1 MAEAHT
7 KERTTAKAQTSRV
20 NDATRAVSEG
30 LARALANTY
39 TLYLKT
45 HNYHW
50 NVTGPQFSSLHTLFE
65 TQYTE
70 LANAVDLIAERIRA
84 LGHVAP
90 GSYAA
95 FARLSEIKEAPDQPP
110 AAMDMVRE
118 LAADNETLV
127 RIAEEVNRIADEH
140 VDVASGDIMI
150 ERMQVHAK
158 AAWMLRA
165 HLEG

>member
-1 MAEAHT
+1 LNEWRTRMAASKGRNDPSKTMAET
-7 KERTTAKAQTSRV
+7 
-20 NDATRAVSEG
+20 
-30 LARALANTY
+30 LARVLANTY

-50 NVTGPQFSSLHTLFE
+50 NVTGPQFASLHTLFE

-70 LANAVDLIAERIRA
+70 LAAAVDTIAERIRA
-84 LGHVAP
+84 LGHIAP

-95 FARLSEIKEAPDQPP
+95 FGKLSEIKEAPEAPP
-110 AAMDMVRE
+110 EAMQMVRE
-118 LAADNETLV
+118 LAADNEALV
-127 RIAEEVNRIADEH
+127 KLAEKANEVADENN
-140 VDVASGDIMI
+140 DVASGDMMI

-165 HLEG
+165 HLE

>member
-1 MAEAHT
+1 MVQAVKEA
-7 KERTTAKAQTSRV
+7 KKAGSQGVRP
-20 NDATRAVSEG
+20 NDGSRAVANA
-30 LARALANTY
+30 LARILANTY

-50 NVTGPQFSSLHTLFE
+50 NVTGPHFASLHTLFE

-70 LANAVDLIAERIRA
+70 LAAAVDTLAERIRA

-95 FARLSEIKEAPDQPP
+95 FGRLSEVKEAPDSPP
-110 AAMDMVRE
+110 KAMDMVRE
-118 LAADNETLV
+118 LAADNEAIGRL
-127 RIAEEVNRIADEH
+127 AQEANDIADEND
-140 VDVASGDIMI
+140 DVASGDMMI

-165 HLEG
+165 HLE

>member
-1 MAEAHT
+1 MAASKGRNDPSKTMAET
-7 KERTTAKAQTSRV
+7 
-20 NDATRAVSEG
+20 
-30 LARALANTY
+30 LARVLANTY

-50 NVTGPQFSSLHTLFE
+50 NVTGPQFASLHTLFE

-70 LANAVDLIAERIRA
+70 LAAAVDTIAERIRA

-95 FARLSEIKEAPDQPP
+95 FGKLSEIKEAPESPP
-110 AAMDMVRE
+110 EAMQMVRE
-118 LAADNETLV
+118 LAADNEALV
-127 RIAEEVNRIADEH
+127 KLAEKANEVADEND
-140 VDVASGDIMI
+140 DVASGDMMI

-158 AAWMLRA
+158 SAWMLRA
-165 HLEG
+165 HLE

>member
-1 MAEAHT
+1 MAGKKSGGNSSKAMADAL
-7 KERTTAKAQTSRV
+7 AKV
-20 NDATRAVSEG
+20 
-30 LARALANTY
+30 LANTY

-50 NVTGPQFSSLHTLFE
+50 NVTGPQFASLHTLFE

-70 LANAVDLIAERIRA
+70 LAAAVDTVAERIRA

-95 FARLSEIKEAPDQPP
+95 FGKLSEVKEAPDSPP
-110 AAMDMVRE
+110 GAMAMVRE
-118 LAADNETLV
+118 LAADNEALI
-127 RIAEEVNRIADEH
+127 RLAEKANDVADESG
-140 VDVASGDIMI
+140 DVASGDMMI

-158 AAWMLRA
+158 SAWMLRA
-165 HLEG
+165 HLE

>member
-1 MAEAHT
+1 MAS
-7 KERTTAKAQTSRV
+7 KKSGSNKAMV
-20 NDATRAVSEG
+20 DA
-30 LARALANTY
+30 LARVLANSY

-50 NVTGPQFSSLHTLFE
+50 NVTGPQFASLHTLFE

-70 LANAVDLIAERIRA
+70 LAAAVDTVAERIRA

-95 FARLSEIKEAPDQPP
+95 FGKLSEIKEAPDSPP
-110 AAMDMVRE
+110 EAMAMVRE
-118 LAADNETLV
+118 LAADNEALI
-127 RIAEEVNRIADEH
+127 RLAEKANEIADESG
-140 VDVASGDIMI
+140 DVASGDMMI

-158 AAWMLRA
+158 SAWMLRA
-165 HLEG
+165 HLE

>member
-1 MAEAHT
+1 MAASKGRNDASKTMAET
-7 KERTTAKAQTSRV
+7 LGRV
-20 NDATRAVSEG
+20 
-30 LARALANTY
+30 LANTY

-50 NVTGPQFSSLHTLFE
+50 NVTGPQFASLHTLFE

-70 LANAVDLIAERIRA
+70 LAAAVDTIAERIRA
-84 LGHVAP
+84 LGQVAP

-95 FARLSEIKEAPDQPP
+95 FGKLSEIKEAPDAPP
-110 AAMDMVRE
+110 EAMQMIRE
-118 LAADNETLV
+118 LASDNETLV
-127 RIAEEVNRIADEH
+127 RLAENANEVADESN
-140 VDVASGDIMI
+140 DVASGDMMI

-165 HLEG
+165 HLE

>member
-1 MAEAHT
+1 MAASKGRNDQTKTMAET
-7 KERTTAKAQTSRV
+7 
-20 NDATRAVSEG
+20 
-30 LARALANTY
+30 LARVLANTY

-50 NVTGPQFSSLHTLFE
+50 NVTGPQFASLHTMFE

-70 LANAVDLIAERIRA
+70 LAAAVDTIAERIRA

-95 FARLSEIKEAPDQPP
+95 FGKLSEIKEAPDSPP
-110 AAMDMVRE
+110 EAMQMIRE

-127 RIAEEVNRIADEH
+127 RLAEKANDVADESN
-140 VDVASGDIMI
+140 DVASGDMMI

-165 HLEG
+165 HLE

>member
-1 MAEAHT
+1 MAASKGRNDSSKTMAET
-7 KERTTAKAQTSRV
+7 
-20 NDATRAVSEG
+20 
-30 LARALANTY
+30 LARVLANTY

-50 NVTGPQFSSLHTLFE
+50 NVTGPQFASLHTLFE

-70 LANAVDLIAERIRA
+70 LAGAVDTIAERIRA

-95 FARLSEIKEAPDQPP
+95 FGKLSEIKEAPDSPP
-110 AAMDMVRE
+110 EAMQMIRE
-118 LAADNETLV
+118 LAADNEALIKLAEKANET
-127 RIAEEVNRIADEH
+127 AEEGN
-140 VDVASGDIMI
+140 DVASGDMMI

-165 HLEG
+165 HLE

>member
-1 MAEAHT
+1 MAAAKGRNDQSKTMAET
-7 KERTTAKAQTSRV
+7 
-20 NDATRAVSEG
+20 
-30 LARALANTY
+30 LARVLANTY

-50 NVTGPQFSSLHTLFE
+50 NVTGPHFASLHTLFE

-70 LANAVDLIAERIRA
+70 LAGAVDTIAERIRA

-95 FARLSEIKEAPDQPP
+95 FGKLSEVKEAPDSPP
-110 AAMDMVRE
+110 EAMQMIRD
-118 LAADNETLV
+118 LAADNEAL
-127 RIAEEVNRIADEH
+127 IKLAEKANDAAEENN
-140 VDVASGDIMI
+140 DVASGDMMI
-150 ERMQVHAK
+150 ERLQIHAK

-165 HLEG
+165 HLE

>member
-1 MAEAHT
+1 MAASKGRNDSSKTMAET
-7 KERTTAKAQTSRV
+7 
-20 NDATRAVSEG
+20 
-30 LARALANTY
+30 LARVLANTY

-50 NVTGPQFSSLHTLFE
+50 NVTGPQFASLHTLFE

-70 LANAVDLIAERIRA
+70 LAGAVDTIAERIRA

-95 FARLSEIKEAPDQPP
+95 FGKLSEIKEAPDSPP
-110 AAMDMVRE
+110 EAMQMIRE
-118 LAADNETLV
+118 LAADNEALIK
-127 RIAEEVNRIADEH
+127 IAEKANDVAEESN
-140 VDVASGDIMI
+140 DVASGDMMI

-165 HLEG
+165 HLE

>member
-1 MAEAHT
+1 MAVSRGRNDASKTMAET
-7 KERTTAKAQTSRV
+7 
-20 NDATRAVSEG
+20 
-30 LARALANTY
+30 LARVLANTY

-50 NVTGPQFSSLHTLFE
+50 NVTGPQFASLHTLFE

-70 LANAVDLIAERIRA
+70 LAAAVDTIAERIRA

-95 FARLSEIKEAPDQPP
+95 FGKLSEIKEAPDSPP
-110 AAMDMVRE
+110 EAMQMVRE
-118 LAADNETLV
+118 LAADNEAL
-127 RIAEEVNRIADEH
+127 IKLAEKANDVADDGG
-140 VDVASGDIMI
+140 DVASGDMMI

-158 AAWMLRA
+158 TAWMLRA
-165 HLEG
+165 HLE

>member
-1 MAEAHT
+1 MAAAKGRNDHSKTMAET
-7 KERTTAKAQTSRV
+7 
-20 NDATRAVSEG
+20 
-30 LARALANTY
+30 LARVLANTY

-50 NVTGPQFSSLHTLFE
+50 NVTGPQFASLHTLFE

-70 LANAVDLIAERIRA
+70 LAGAVDTIAERIRA

-95 FARLSEIKEAPDQPP
+95 FGKLSEVKEAPDSPP
-110 AAMDMVRE
+110 EAMQMIRD
-118 LAADNETLV
+118 LAADNEVL
-127 RIAEEVNRIADEH
+127 IKLAEKANEIADESN
-140 VDVASGDIMI
+140 DVASGDMMI

-165 HLEG
+165 HVE

>member
-1 MAEAHT
+1 MVAAKGRNDHSKTMAET
-7 KERTTAKAQTSRV
+7 
-20 NDATRAVSEG
+20 
-30 LARALANTY
+30 LARVLANTY

-50 NVTGPQFSSLHTLFE
+50 NVTGPQFASLHTLFE

-70 LANAVDLIAERIRA
+70 LAGAVDTIAERIRA

-95 FARLSEIKEAPDQPP
+95 FGKLSEVKEAPDEPP
-110 AAMDMVRE
+110 QAMQMIRE
-118 LAADNETLV
+118 LAADNEAL
-127 RIAEEVNRIADEH
+127 IKLSEKANEVADEAN
-140 VDVASGDIMI
+140 DVASGDMMI

-158 AAWMLRA
+158 SAWMLRA
-165 HLEG
+165 HLE

>member
-1 MAEAHT
+1 MASKGRNDSSKTMAEALG
-7 KERTTAKAQTSRV
+7 RV
-20 NDATRAVSEG
+20 
-30 LARALANTY
+30 LANTY

-50 NVTGPQFSSLHTLFE
+50 NVTGPQFASLHTMFE

-70 LANAVDLIAERIRA
+70 LAAAVDTIAERIRS

-95 FARLSEIKEAPDQPP
+95 FGKVSEIKEAPDSPP
-110 AAMDMVRE
+110 EAMQMIRE
-118 LAADNETLV
+118 LAADNETL
-127 RIAEEVNRIADEH
+127 IKLAEKANEIADESN
-140 VDVASGDIMI
+140 DVASGDMMI

-158 AAWMLRA
+158 SAWMLRA
-165 HLEG
+165 HLE

>member
-1 MAEAHT
+1 MAG
-7 KERTTAKAQTSRV
+7 KKGGGNSSKAMADALSRV
-20 NDATRAVSEG
+20 
-30 LARALANTY
+30 LANTY

-50 NVTGPQFSSLHTLFE
+50 NVTGPQFASLHTLFE

-70 LANAVDLIAERIRA
+70 LAAAVDTLAERIRA

-95 FARLSEIKEAPDQPP
+95 FGKLSEIKEAPDSPP
-110 AAMDMVRE
+110 EAMAMVRE
-118 LAADNETLV
+118 LAGDNEALI
-127 RIAEEVNRIADEH
+127 RLAEKANETADESG
-140 VDVASGDIMI
+140 DVASGDMMI

-158 AAWMLRA
+158 SAWMLRA
-165 HLEG
+165 HLE

>member
-1 MAEAHT
+1 MVT
-7 KERTTAKAQTSRV
+7 KKGGGNSNKAMV
-20 NDATRAVSEG
+20 DA
-30 LARALANTY
+30 LAGVLANTY

-50 NVTGPQFSSLHTLFE
+50 NVTGPQFASLHTLFE

-70 LANAVDLIAERIRA
+70 LAGAVDTVAERIRA

-95 FARLSEIKEAPDQPP
+95 FGKLSEIKEAPDSPP
-110 AAMDMVRE
+110 AAMAMVRE
-118 LAADNETLV
+118 LAADNEALI
-127 RIAEEVNRIADEH
+127 RLAEKANDIADESG
-140 VDVASGDIMI
+140 DVASGDMMI

-158 AAWMLRA
+158 SAWMLRA
-165 HLEG
+165 HLE

>member
-1 MAEAHT
+1 MAASKGRNDSSKTMAET
-7 KERTTAKAQTSRV
+7 
-20 NDATRAVSEG
+20 
-30 LARALANTY
+30 LARVLANTY

-50 NVTGPQFSSLHTLFE
+50 NVTGPQFASLHTLFE

-70 LANAVDLIAERIRA
+70 LAGAVDTIAERIRA

-95 FARLSEIKEAPDQPP
+95 FGKLSEVKEAPDSPP
-110 AAMDMVRE
+110 EAMQMIRE
-118 LAADNETLV
+118 LAADNEALIK
-127 RIAEEVNRIADEH
+127 IAEKANDVAEESN
-140 VDVASGDIMI
+140 DVASGDMMI

-165 HLEG
+165 HLE

>member
-1 MAEAHT
+1 MAPKGRNDSSKTMAEALG
-7 KERTTAKAQTSRV
+7 RV
-20 NDATRAVSEG
+20 
-30 LARALANTY
+30 LANTY

-50 NVTGPQFSSLHTLFE
+50 NVTGPQFASLHTMFE

-70 LANAVDLIAERIRA
+70 LAAAVDTIAERIRS

-95 FARLSEIKEAPDQPP
+95 FGKLSEIKEAPDQPP
-110 AAMDMVRE
+110 EAMQMIRE
-118 LAADNETLV
+118 LAADNETL
-127 RIAEEVNRIADEH
+127 IKLAEKANEIADESN
-140 VDVASGDIMI
+140 DVASGDMMI

-158 AAWMLRA
+158 SAWMLRA
-165 HLEG
+165 HLE

>member
-1 MAEAHT
+1 MAASKGRSDSSKTMAET
-7 KERTTAKAQTSRV
+7 
-20 NDATRAVSEG
+20 
-30 LARALANTY
+30 LARVLANTY

-50 NVTGPQFSSLHTLFE
+50 NVTGPQFASLHTLFE

-70 LANAVDLIAERIRA
+70 LAGAVDTIAERIRA

-95 FARLSEIKEAPDQPP
+95 FGKLSEVKEAPDSPP
-110 AAMDMVRE
+110 EAMQMIRD
-118 LAADNETLV
+118 LAADNETLIKLAEKANDV
-127 RIAEEVNRIADEH
+127 AEESN
-140 VDVASGDIMI
+140 DVASGDMMI

-165 HLEG
+165 HLE